1 MKTIKPNNPDD
12 FIKIIKAE
20 RLMDK
25 AFRIVLIA
33 GSVLGSGFG
42 YYILYGKAGYENS
55 SGLFSAIILGLFI
68 GGLTSVSVFWVISC
82 YLVILHKLVSTC
94 FSYP

>member
-1 MKTIKPNNPDD
+1 MKTQRPANPDG
-12 FIKIIKAE
+12 FIQSVKME

-42 YYILYGKAGYENS
+42 YYILYGKAGYEN
-55 SGLFSAIILGLFI
+55 FLGCLVQ
-68 GGLTSVSVFWVISC
+68 LYWD
-82 YLVILHKLVSTC
+82 YL
-94 FSYP
+94 